1 MIYST
6 YYESSIADSKYMT
19 EVDELSYRCFD
30 WSSVKEADEQ
40 SQLKIQILNFAKKY
54 KDKAIIIEFDFLD
67 ESDIPFL
74 KKIYNQNSNCTI
86 SIPFNSYYNKYLCPV
101 LKNNNIHFM
110 FSDIVTCWRDFRIFL
125 KEKPSQILIG
135 NELCFNLP
143 TIHKIAAENDCLIRV
158 IPNFVPRNAAI
169 SPFQEF
175 FLAPEDLDILQDT
188 IDVVEIIR
196 YTEDSKGNLINTSL
210 PLIHIYKIDKQ
221 WMGNLNEIIT
231 NLDESI
237 PNQGIIRP
245 NFAERRST
253 CKQKCLYNKCNFCNI
268 VKDLAYTAK
277 EQGVLIVPQEE
288 ETIS

>member
-6 YYESSIADSKYMT
+6 YYESSITNSKYMA
-19 EVDELSYRCFD
+19 EVDELTYRCFD
-30 WSSVKEADEQ
+30 WSSAKESDEQ
-40 SQLKIQILNFAKKY
+40 TQLKIKILNFAKIY
-54 KDKAIIIEFDFLD
+54 KDKAIVIEFDYLD

-86 SIPFNSYYNKYLCPV
+86 SIPFDYNYKYLCPM
-101 LKNNNIHFM
+101 LKDNNIRFM
-110 FSDIVTCWRDFRIFL
+110 FRDIANCWCDFRLFL

-143 TIHKIAAENDCLIRV
+143 TVHKIAAENDCLIRV
-158 IPNFVPRNAAI
+158 IPNFVPRNTAI
-169 SPFQEF
+169 SSFQEF
-175 FLAPEDLDILQDT
+175 FLAPEDLEILKDT

-196 YTEDSKGNLINTSL
+196 YSEDPQGHLINTSL
-210 PLIHIYKIDKQ
+210 PLIHIYKTDKQ

-245 NFAERRST
+245 KFIKRRSI
-253 CKQKCLYNKCNFCNI
+253 CKQKCLYDKCNFCNI
-268 VKDLAYTAK
+268 VKDLAYIAK
-277 EQGVLIVPQEE
+277 KQGVLIVPQEE